1 MLTRPL
7 RFAMV
12 TTFYPPYCMDADGY
26 DVQRWA
32 RALTARGHTVD
43 VIHDTDAYRL
53 LTGHVPEI
61 PFEDDGIRIHRL
73 RSPTKFMSSL
83 GVQQLG
89 RPTTHRERLEEL
101 LVGRYDVI
109 HYHNISLI
117 GGPGV
122 WKIGTGIK
130 LHTAH
135 DFWLSCASHT
145 LWRDNKEL
153 CDAKRCLRC
162 VYRQGRPPQL
172 WRNTRKMERS
182 ASHVDAF
189 LVPSHSAANVHEAFG
204 FKQPMRVAPPI
215 SAISAPRLKSATNT
229 TSEARGYFFY
239 SGPLNDAQGVAD
251 IITHFPTVLDAELR
265 IAGIG
270 TDEASLRR
278 LAEDRENILF
288 LGRLSEDEIREQ
300 RRNAIAIFAPQRG
313 YEVFSNAILEA
324 FREGKPVIARSIG
337 ANEEVINSSGGG
349 LLFSDVSQLETHIS
363 VLATDVAYCAELGRK
378 AFSYFAQHWREDVA
392 IDTYFG
398 IIRDIAEEKGLSDLI
413 TKIDDMPSRFTEQ
426 GPALSL

>member
-12 TTFYPPYCMDADGY
+12 TTFYPPYCTNEDGY

-32 RALTARGHTVD
+32 RALKARGHGVD

-73 RSPTKFMSSL
+73 RSQRKFKSTL

-122 WKIGTGIK
+122 WGIGSGIK

-135 DFWLSCASHT
+135 DFWLACAGH
-145 LWRDNKEL
+145 N
-153 CDAKRCLRC
+153 
-162 VYRQGRPPQL
+162 L
-172 WRNTRKMERS
+172 WRNNEELWRFTNKMKNM

-189 LVPSHSAANVHEAFG
+189 LMPSQSAADVHEQFG
-204 FKQPMRVAPPI
+204 FDQPMQVAPTI
-215 SAISAPRLKSATNT
+215 SAISAPRLKPASGDTHDGR
-229 TSEARGYFFY
+229 SFFFY
-239 SGPLNDAQGVAD
+239 SGPLDDIQG
-251 IITHFPTVLDAELR
+251 LDAVISQFGNDIEADLR
-265 IAGIG
+265 ISGIG
-270 TDEASLRR
+270 TDEAKLRR
-278 LAEDRENILF
+278 LAEGKDNVVF
-288 LGRLSEDEIREQ
+288 LGPLNEEKTRAE
-300 RRNAIAIFAPQRG
+300 RRNALAIVAPQRG
-313 YEVFSNAILEA
+313 YEVFPNSILEA
-324 FREGKPVIARSIG
+324 FREGKPVVARNIG
-337 ANEEVINSSGGG
+337 PNRDIISESGGG
-349 LLFSDVSQLETHIS
+349 LVFNDATELRTQLH
-363 VLATDVAYCAELGRK
+363 VLANDQKYAADLGRK
-378 AFSYFAQHWREDVA
+378 AFSHFAQHWREDVA
-392 IDTYFG
+392 IDAYFE
-398 IIRDIAEEKGLSDLI
+398 IIRNIAQDKGLTDLI
-413 TKIDDMPSRFTEQ
+413 TKIDDVPSRFVQ
-426 GPALSL
+426 GGANLSF